1 MQKILMTVTKKPS
14 ISKANISVRRAF
26 GRQKHVDSR
35 QEKHQSFQ
43 SSTKFAGHKFTQG
56 KQTKTFLEFSRGT
69 FNQSCQ

>member
-43 SSTKFAGHKFTQG
+43 SSTKFAGHK
-56 KQTKTFLEFSRGT
+56 TFLEFSRGT